1 MKTMNNHVSLI
12 GNAGSN
18 AEIRTVK
25 NGKMALLNLATNE
38 VYKTKA
44 GERLEQTTWHRI
56 VAWGTQAE
64 AIEKLVKKGSMLA
77 IDGKIVINK
86 FETKTGEKR
95 SEVQIRVNRFN
106 ILSKKQVA

>member
-1 MKTMNNHVSLI
+1 
-12 GNAGSN
+12 
-18 AEIRTVK
+18 
-25 NGKMALLNLATNE
+25 

-86 FETKTGEKR
+86 YETNGGEKR

>member
-25 NGKMALLNLATNE
+25 TGKMALLNLATND
-38 VYKTKA
+38 VYKNKT
-44 GERLEQTTWHRI
+44 GERVVQTTWHRV

-64 AIEKLVKKGSMLA
+64 AIEKLVNKGSLLA

-86 FETKTGEKR
+86 YETNGGEKR

-106 ILSKKQVA
+106 ILNKKQVA